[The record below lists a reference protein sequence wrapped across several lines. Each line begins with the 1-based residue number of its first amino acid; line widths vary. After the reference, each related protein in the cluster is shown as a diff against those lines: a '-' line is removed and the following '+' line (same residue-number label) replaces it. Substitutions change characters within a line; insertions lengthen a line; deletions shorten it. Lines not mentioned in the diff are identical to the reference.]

1 MSLLNRM
8 LVRGTVVL
16 VDSARKLQ
24 ALQMR
29 LTAGEVKDGLEHFEP
44 YGFTSNPL
52 AGAEGIAAFI
62 GGDRPPGGVVGGA
75 GSPGPGQG
83 KGAGGGGHHT
93 PQGGQKQ
100 RQAA

>member
-29 LTAGEVKDGLEHFEP
+29 LTAGEIKDNLEHFEP

-62 GGDRPPGGVVGGA
+62 GGDRSHGVLLVVADRRYRIQALQPGEVA
-75 GSPGPGQG
+75 GLMVYL
-83 KGAGGGGHHT
+83 AM
-93 PQGGQKQ
+93 
-100 RQAA
+100 